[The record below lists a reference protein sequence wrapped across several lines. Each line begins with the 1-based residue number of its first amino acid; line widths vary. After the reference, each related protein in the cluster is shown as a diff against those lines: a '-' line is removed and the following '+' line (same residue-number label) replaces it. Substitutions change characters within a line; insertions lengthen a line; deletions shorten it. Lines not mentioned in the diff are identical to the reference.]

1 MNYFNYFTEIEDTFI
16 RRRGKHLL
24 LSSMD
29 WALIESWK
37 ERGVPLFVALR
48 AIEHAFDSY
57 ESKPRKRT
65 VKTLMYCQEEV
76 EAQYTEWLESQVG
89 AAAGATTEVQDSD
102 QETPLPF
109 PRDAILLH
117 LSQARETLEL
127 LISDAEKS
135 DEFAETIQRVV
146 GQLESLEK
154 DFAGAARPNAER
166 LEESLSNLEK
176 MIDAALVARIPPAQ
190 SSEARTEIE
199 KQLASYRKRMD
210 AATYQQT
217 VENLLLKNLRERH
230 GIPRLSLFYL

>member
-1 MNYFNYFTEIEDTFI
+1 LNYFNYFTEIEDTFI

-76 EAQYTEWLESQVG
+76 EAQYAEWLESQVG
-89 AAAGATTEVQDSD
+89 AAAGATSEVQDGD

-109 PRDAILLH
+109 PRDAIILH

-135 DEFAETIQRVV
+135 DDFDETIQRVIA
-146 GQLESLEK
+146 QLESLEK

-176 MIDAALVARIPPAQ
+176 MIDAALLAKLSPDDLSKTRV
-190 SSEARTEIE
+190 EVE

-217 VENLLLKNLRERH
+217 IDNLLLKSLREQH
-230 GIPRLSLFYL
+230 GVPRLSLFYL

>member
-1 MNYFNYFTEIEDTFI
+1 
-16 RRRGKHLL
+16 
-24 LSSMD
+24 MD

-76 EAQYTEWLESQVG
+76 EAQYAEWLESQVG
-89 AAAGATTEVQDSD
+89 ASGGATTEAQENGE
-102 QETPLPF
+102 ETPLPF

-117 LSQARETLEL
+117 LAQTRETLEL

-135 DEFAETIQRVV
+135 DDFGETIQRVV
-146 GQLESLEK
+146 TQLDSLEK
-154 DFAGAARPNAER
+154 DFAGAVRPNAER
-166 LEESLSNLEK
+166 LEESLSHLEK
-176 MIDAALVARIPPAQ
+176 MIDTALMARMP
-190 SSEARTEIE
+190 SDDLERARAEVE

-210 AATYQQT
+210 AATYKQT
-217 VENLLLKNLRERH
+217 VDNLLLKTLRERN
-230 GIPRLSLFYL
+230 GTPRLSLFYL